1 MSRID
6 DAIARARLEHGRW
19 KFMAERARH
28 IQRTAVTSHVMPTDT
43 LTTEQ
48 VATLAGIQASTVR
61 AYHSRHQMPAPAGY
75 LGRTPYWDRA
85 AIETWAASAE
95 SGPPRTPGPG
105 EKVESLTPLLGFP
118 GWVPGQP

>member
-1 MSRID
+1 MTRLD

-28 IQRTAVTSHVMPTDT
+28 MQGEPVTSHSMPTDT

-48 VATLAGIQASTVR
+48 VAARVGVKPDTIS
-61 AYHSRHQMPAPAGY
+61 AYKARHQMPAPAGY

-85 AIETWAASAE
+85 AIDKWAAERRERS
-95 SGPPRTPGPG
+95 P
-105 EKVESLTPLLGFP
+105 
-118 GWVPGQP
+118 

>member
-1 MSRID
+1 MTRLD
-6 DAIARARLEHGRW
+6 DAIARARLEHGR
-19 KFMAERARH
+19 FTFIAERARH
-28 IQRTAVTSHVMPTDT
+28 IQRTAVTSSVMPTDT

-85 AIETWAASAE
+85 AIDKWAAERRERS
-95 SGPPRTPGPG
+95 P
-105 EKVESLTPLLGFP
+105 
-118 GWVPGQP
+118 

>member
-1 MSRID
+1 MTRLD

-28 IQRTAVTSHVMPTDT
+28 IQRTAVTSSSMPTDTLDT

-48 VATLAGIQASTVR
+48 VATLVGIQASTVR

-85 AIETWAASAE
+85 AIETWTATRRE
-95 SGPPRTPGPG
+95 VKP
-105 EKVESLTPLLGFP
+105 
-118 GWVPGQP
+118 